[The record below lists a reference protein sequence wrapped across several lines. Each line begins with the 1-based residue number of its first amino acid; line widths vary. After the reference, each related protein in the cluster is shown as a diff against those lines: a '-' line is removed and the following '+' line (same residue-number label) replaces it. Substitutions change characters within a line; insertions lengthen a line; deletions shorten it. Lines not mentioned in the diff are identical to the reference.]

1 MRLAILTGGG
11 DCPGL
16 NNVIR
21 AVLFQ
26 AIKKYGDEVFGYLY
40 GWKGPVNNL
49 IKLLTLSDAE
59 GIFNLGGTI
68 IKSSRTNPYKIEGGP
83 QKVIDNLKLNK
94 IDALIAVGGEDTCGV
109 ADKLFKDF
117 KAQVIC
123 VPKTIDND
131 LNATDQTFGFDTA
144 ISIVCDALDRL
155 HTTAKSH
162 DRVLVLEVMGRHAGW
177 IATMG
182 GIAGAADYILIPEE
196 DFDINKVIDAIKKR
210 KNEAGYAI
218 IVVAEGAKF
227 ASGEILKDEAKDA
240 FGHVKLGG
248 IGERV
253 AKLIEEKTGFETR
266 STTLGHIQRGG
277 SPTAFDRVLGTRY
290 GLAAV
295 DLAHQ
300 KKFGRMV
307 SLQGTKI
314 TDVDIK
320 EAIGTLRTIDKELYE
335 QTKVFFGENIETLH
349 ATSLHSK

>member
-21 AVLFQ
+21 GVLFQ
-26 AIKKYGDEVFGYLY
+26 AIKKYSDEVFGYLY
-40 GWKGPVNNL
+40 GWKGPINNL
-49 IKLLTLSDAE
+49 IKPLTLADAE

-83 QKVIDNLKLNK
+83 QKVIDSLKLNK
-94 IDALIAVGGEDTCGV
+94 LDALIAVGGEDTCGV

-117 KAQVIC
+117 KVPVIC

-131 LNATDQTFGFDTA
+131 LNATDQTFGFDTSV
-144 ISIVCDALDRL
+144 SIVCDALDRL

-177 IATMG
+177 IATMS

-196 DFDINKVIDAIKKR
+196 KFDINKVAAAIKHR
-210 KNEAGYAI
+210 KKEAGYAI
-218 IVVAEGAKF
+218 VVVAEGAKF
-227 ASGEILKDEAKDA
+227 ANEEILKDEEKDS

-253 AKLIEEKTGFETR
+253 AKAIEEKTGFETR
-266 STTLGHIQRGG
+266 STNLGHIQRGG
-277 SPTAFDRVLGTRY
+277 SPTAYDRVLGTRY
-290 GLAAV
+290 GLTAV
-295 DLAHQ
+295 DLVHQ

-314 TDVDIK
+314 VDVDVK
-320 EAIGTLRTIDKELYE
+320 EAVGTLKTVDKNLYE
-335 QTKVFFGENIETLH
+335 QTRVFFGDEIKNV
-349 ATSLHSK
+349 ARV

>member
-1 MRLAILTGGG
+1 MRIAILTGGG

-26 AIKKYGDEVFGYLY
+26 AIKKYGDEVLGYLY
-40 GWKGPVNNL
+40 GWKGPVNDL
-49 IKLLTLSDAE
+49 IKPLTLADAE
-59 GIFNLGGTI
+59 GIFSQGGTI
-68 IKSSRTNPYKIEGGP
+68 IKSSRTNPYKVSGGP
-83 QKVIDNLKLNK
+83 DKVIASLKQNN
-94 IDALIAVGGEDTCGV
+94 IDALIAIGGEDTCGV
-109 ADKLFKDF
+109 ADKLYTDF
-117 KAQVIC
+117 KAPIIC

-131 LNATDQTFGFDTA
+131 LNATDQTFGFDTS

-155 HTTAKSH
+155 HSTAKSH

-196 DFDINKVIDAIKKR
+196 AFDINKVCEAIKKR
-210 KNEAGYAI
+210 KSEAGYAI
-218 IVVAEGAKF
+218 VVVAEGAKF
-227 ASGEILKDEAKDA
+227 ANEEVLKDLAKDA

-253 AKLIEEKTGFETR
+253 AQAIEEKTGFETR

-277 SPTAFDRVLGTRY
+277 SPTAYDRVLGTRY

-307 SLQGTKI
+307 SLKGMKI
-314 TDVDIK
+314 TDVAIR
-320 EAIGTLRTIDKELYE
+320 EAVGTLRTVEVELYE
-335 QTKVFFGENIETLH
+335 QTRVFFGDEIKTKIK
-349 ATSLHSK
+349 A

>member
-40 GWKGPVNNL
+40 GWKGPINNL
-49 IKLLTLSDAE
+49 IKPLTLLDAE

-68 IKSSRTNPYKIEGGP
+68 IKSSRTNPYKVEGGP

-94 IDALIAVGGEDTCGV
+94 IDALIAIGGEDTCGV
-109 ADKLFKDF
+109 ADKLCRDF
-117 KAQVIC
+117 KAPIVC

-131 LNATDQTFGFDTA
+131 LNATDQTFGFDTT

-182 GIAGAADYILIPEE
+182 GIAGGADYILVPEE
-196 DFDINKVIDAIKKR
+196 DFDIDKVSEAIKKR
-210 KNEAGYAI
+210 KKEIGYAI
-218 IVVAEGAKF
+218 IVIAEGAKF
-227 ASGEILKDEAKDA
+227 KSEEVLKDQEKDA

-248 IGERV
+248 IGERL
-253 AKLIEEKTGFETR
+253 AKAIEAKTGFETR
-266 STTLGHIQRGG
+266 STSLGHIQRGG

-290 GLAAV
+290 GLAVV
-295 DLAHQ
+295 DLVHA

-307 SLQGTKI
+307 SLQGNKI
-314 TDVDIK
+314 TDVNVGD
-320 EAIGTLRTIDKELYE
+320 AVGTLKTVDRELYE
-335 QTKVFFGENIETLH
+335 QTRIFFGDEIKSR
-349 ATSLHSK
+349 AKV

>member
-1 MRLAILTGGG
+1 MRIGILTGGG

-26 AIKKYGDEVFGYLY
+26 GIKKYNDEVLGYLY
-40 GWKGPVNNL
+40 GWKGPINNL
-49 IKLLTLSDAE
+49 IKPLTLADAE
-59 GIFNLGGTI
+59 GIFNQGGTI
-68 IKSSRTNPYKIEGGP
+68 IKSSRTNPYKIEGGT

-94 IDALIAVGGEDTCGV
+94 IDALIAIGGEDTCGV
-109 ADKLFKDF
+109 ADKLYRDF
-117 KAQVIC
+117 KVPIVC

-144 ISIVCDALDRL
+144 ISIVCDAMDRL

-182 GIAGAADYILIPEE
+182 GMAGAADYILVPEE
-196 DFDINKVIDAIKKR
+196 AFDINKVAEAIKVR
-210 KNEAGYAI
+210 KKEAGYAVLVI
-218 IVVAEGAKF
+218 AEGAKF
-227 ASGEILKDEAKDA
+227 ANEEVLKDGEKDA

-248 IGERV
+248 IGERL
-253 AKLIEEKTGFETR
+253 AKALEEKTGFETR
-266 STTLGHIQRGG
+266 AMSLGHVQRGG

-295 DLAHQ
+295 DLVHRKQ
-300 KKFGRMV
+300 FGRMV
-307 SLQGTKI
+307 SLQGNKI
-314 TDVDIK
+314 VDVDVK
-320 EAIGTLRTIDKELYE
+320 DAVGTLRTIDQELYE
-335 QTKVFFGENIETLH
+335 QTKVFFGNEIKS
-349 ATSLHSK
+349 AAGVS

>member
-1 MRLAILTGGG
+1 MSKRLAILTGGG

-16 NNVIR
+16 NSVIR
-21 AVLFQ
+21 AIVYQ
-26 AIKKYGDEVFGYLY
+26 AEKKYGDEVLGFLY
-40 GWKGPVNNL
+40 GWKGLVNNL
-49 IKLLTLSDAE
+49 IKPLTLHDVE
-59 GIFNLGGTI
+59 GIFNQGGTI
-68 IKSSRTNPYKIEGGP
+68 IKSSRTNPYKVEGGP
-83 QKVIDNLKLNK
+83 QKVMDTLKANK

-109 ADKLFKDF
+109 ADKLVRDF
-117 KAQVIC
+117 KAPIVC

-131 LNATDQTFGFDTA
+131 LNATDQTFGFDTS

-196 DFDINKVIDAIKKR
+196 AFDIKKVAEAIKIR
-210 KNEAGYAI
+210 KKEVGYAI

-227 ASGEILKDEAKDA
+227 ATEEILKDKEVDA

-253 AKLIEEKTGFETR
+253 AKSIEELTGFETR

-277 SPTAFDRVLGTRY
+277 APTAYDRVLGTRY

-295 DLAHQ
+295 DLVHEG
-300 KKFGRMV
+300 KLGRMV
-307 SLQGTKI
+307 SLQGIKI
-314 TDVDIK
+314 TDVAIK
-320 EAIGTLRTIDKELYE
+320 EAVGILKTVDMNIYN
-335 QTKVFFGENIETLH
+335 QTRVFFGNEVKLRVK
-349 ATSLHSK
+349 A

>member
-26 AIKKYGDEVFGYLY
+26 AIKKYGDEVLGYLY
-40 GWKGPVNNL
+40 GWKGPINNL
-49 IKLLTLSDAE
+49 IKPLTLLDAE
-59 GIFNLGGTI
+59 GIFNQGGTI
-68 IKSSRTNPYKIEGGP
+68 IKSSRTNPYKVEGGP

-117 KAQVIC
+117 KVPIIC

-144 ISIVCDALDRL
+144 LSIVCDALDRL
-155 HTTAKSH
+155 HTSAKSH

-196 DFDINKVIDAIKKR
+196 DFDINKVAEAIKVR
-210 KNEAGYAI
+210 KKEAGYAI
-218 IVVAEGAKF
+218 LVIAEGAKF
-227 ASGEILKDEAKDA
+227 ADEEILKDKELDA

-248 IGERV
+248 IGDRL
-253 AKLIEEKTGFETR
+253 AKALEEKTGFETR
-266 STTLGHIQRGG
+266 AMSLGHVQRGG

-290 GLAAV
+290 GLKAV
-295 DLAHQ
+295 DLVHQ

-307 SLQGTKI
+307 SLQGNKI
-314 TDVDIK
+314 VDVEVRD
-320 EAIGTLRTIDKELYE
+320 AVGTLKTIDKELYE
-335 QTKVFFGENIETLH
+335 QTRVFFGDEIKSMTRV
-349 ATSLHSK
+349 

>member
-40 GWKGPVNNL
+40 GWKGPINNL
-49 IKLLTLSDAE
+49 IKPLTLADVE
-59 GIFNLGGTI
+59 GIFNQGGTI
-68 IKSSRTNPYKIEGGP
+68 IKSSRTNPYKVDDGP
-83 QKVIDNLKLNK
+83 RKVIDNLKLNE

-109 ADKLFKDF
+109 ADKLYKDF
-117 KAQVIC
+117 KAPIVC

-144 ISIVCDALDRL
+144 LSIVCDAMDRL

-196 DFDINKVIDAIKKR
+196 DFDINKVSEAIKIR
-210 KNEAGYAI
+210 KKEAGYAI
-218 IVVAEGAKF
+218 VIVAEGAKF
-227 ASGEILKDEAKDA
+227 KNEEVLKDQEKDA

-248 IGERV
+248 IGDRL
-253 AKLIEEKTGFETR
+253 AKALEAKTGFETR
-266 STTLGHIQRGG
+266 AMSLGHVQRGG

-295 DLAHQ
+295 DLCHK

-307 SLQGTKI
+307 SLQGMKI
-314 TDVDIK
+314 VDVDVK
-320 EAIGTLRTIDKELYE
+320 DAVGTLRTLDKELYE
-335 QTKVFFGENIETLH
+335 QIRVFFGDEIKQKVKL
-349 ATSLHSK
+349 

>member
-1 MRLAILTGGG
+1 MRIAILTGGG

-26 AIKKYGDEVFGYLY
+26 AVKKYGDEVLGYLY
-40 GWKGPVNNL
+40 GWKGPINNL
-49 IKLLTLSDAE
+49 IKPLTLADAE
-59 GIFNLGGTI
+59 SIFNQGGTI
-68 IKSSRTNPYKIEGGP
+68 IKSSRTNPYKVEGGP

-94 IDALIAVGGEDTCGV
+94 IDALIAIGGEDTCGV

-117 KAQVIC
+117 KVPVIC

-182 GIAGAADYILIPEE
+182 GIAGAADYILVPEE
-196 DFDINKVIDAIKKR
+196 DFDINKVAEAIKIR
-210 KNEAGYAI
+210 KKEAGYAI
-218 IVVAEGAKF
+218 LVVAEGAKF
-227 ASGEILKDEAKDA
+227 ATEEVLKDKEVDS

-253 AKLIEEKTGFETR
+253 AKSIEDLTGFETR

-277 SPTAFDRVLGTRY
+277 APTAYDRVLGTRY
-290 GLAAV
+290 GIAAV
-295 DLAHQ
+295 DLIHHG
-300 KKFGRMV
+300 KLGRMV
-307 SLQGTKI
+307 SLQGIKI

-320 EAIGTLRTIDKELYE
+320 EAVGTLKTVEMSLYE
-335 QTKVFFGENIETLH
+335 QTRVFFGDEIRPK
-349 ATSLHSK
+349 AKA

>member
-40 GWKGPVNNL
+40 GWKGPINNL
-49 IKLLTLSDAE
+49 IKPLILLDAE
-59 GIFNLGGTI
+59 GIFNQGGTI
-68 IKSSRTNPYKIEGGP
+68 IKSSRTNPYKVDGGP

-117 KAQVIC
+117 KVPIVC

-131 LNATDQTFGFDTA
+131 LNATDQTFGFDTT

-196 DFDINKVIDAIKKR
+196 DFDINKVSEAIKTR
-210 KNEAGYAI
+210 KKEAGYAI
-218 IVVAEGAKF
+218 LVIAEGAKF
-227 ASGEILKDEAKDA
+227 ANEEVLKDKEKDA

-248 IGERV
+248 IGDRL
-253 AKLIEEKTGFETR
+253 AKAIEAKTGFETR

-277 SPTAFDRVLGTRY
+277 SPTAFDRILGTRY
-290 GLAAV
+290 GLKAV
-295 DLAHQ
+295 DLIHQ

-307 SLQGTKI
+307 SLQGNKI
-314 TDVDIK
+314 LDVDVK
-320 EAIGTLRTIDKELYE
+320 DAVGTLKTVDKELYD
-335 QTKVFFGENIETLH
+335 QTKVFFGDEVK
-349 ATSLHSK
+349 SKTHV

>member
-1 MRLAILTGGG
+1 MSKRLAILTGGG

-21 AVLFQ
+21 AVVFQ
-26 AIKKYGDEVFGYLY
+26 AVKKYGDEVIAFEY
-40 GWKGPVNNL
+40 GWKGPIQN
-49 IKLLTLSDAE
+49 ITRSLTLKDVDH
-59 GIFNLGGTI
+59 IFNEGGTI
-68 IKSSRTNPYKIEGGP
+68 IKSSRTNPYKVEGGP
-83 QKVIDNLKLNK
+83 QKVMDTLKANK

-109 ADKLFKDF
+109 ADKLVNDF
-117 KAQVIC
+117 KAPIVC

-131 LNATDQTFGFDTA
+131 LNATDQTFGFDTS

-182 GIAGAADYILIPEE
+182 GMAGAADYILIPEE
-196 DFDINKVIDAIKKR
+196 PFDIKKVAEAIKIR
-210 KNEAGYAI
+210 KKEAGYAI

-227 ASGEILKDEAKDA
+227 AEGEVLKDQELDA

-248 IGERV
+248 IGDRV
-253 AKLIEEKTGFETR
+253 AKNIEELTGFETR

-277 SPTAFDRVLGTRY
+277 SPTAYDRVLGTRY

-295 DLAHQ
+295 DLIHNN
-300 KKFGRMV
+300 KLGRMV
-307 SLQGTKI
+307 SLQGIKI
-314 TDVDIK
+314 TDVAIR
-320 EAIGTLRTIDKELYE
+320 EAVGTLKTVEMTIYD
-335 QTKVFFGENIETLH
+335 QTRVFFGDEVRPK
-349 ATSLHSK
+349 AKA

>member
-26 AIKKYGDEVFGYLY
+26 AIKKYDDEVFGYLY
-40 GWKGPVNNL
+40 GWKGPINNL
-49 IKLLTLSDAE
+49 IKPLTLSDAE
-59 GIFNLGGTI
+59 GIFNQGGTI
-68 IKSSRTNPYKIEGGP
+68 IKSSRTNPYKVEGGP

-109 ADKLFKDF
+109 ANKLFKDF
-117 KAQVIC
+117 KAPVIC

-144 ISIVCDALDRL
+144 ISIVCDAMDRL
-155 HTTAKSH
+155 HTTARSH

-182 GIAGAADYILIPEE
+182 GIAGGADYILVPEE
-196 DFDINKVIDAIKKR
+196 AFDINKVAKAIKER
-210 KNEAGYAI
+210 KKEAGYAVLVI
-218 IVVAEGAKF
+218 AEGAKF
-227 ASGEILKDEAKDA
+227 ANEEILKGEEKDA

-248 IGERV
+248 IGDRL
-253 AKLIEEKTGFETR
+253 AKALEEKTGFETR
-266 STTLGHIQRGG
+266 AMSLGHVQRGG

-290 GLAAV
+290 GLKAA
-295 DLAHQ
+295 DLVHQ

-307 SLQGTKI
+307 SLQGNKI
-314 TDVDIK
+314 TDVDVRD
-320 EAIGTLRTIDKELYE
+320 AVDTLKTIDKELYE
-335 QTKVFFGENIETLH
+335 QIKVFFGDEIKTM
-349 ATSLHSK
+349 TRV

>member
-1 MRLAILTGGG
+1 MRLSILTGGG

-26 AIKKYGDEVFGYLY
+26 AIKKYDDEVFGYLY
-40 GWKGPVNNL
+40 GWKGPINNL
-49 IKLLTLSDAE
+49 IKPLTLNDAE
-59 GIFNLGGTI
+59 GIFNIGGTI
-68 IKSSRTNPYKIEGGP
+68 IKSSRTNPYKVEDGP
-83 QKVIDNLKLNK
+83 QKVMDNLKLNK

-109 ADKLFKDF
+109 ADKLYKDF
-117 KAQVIC
+117 QAPIVC

-131 LNATDQTFGFDTA
+131 LNATDQTFGFDTT

-182 GIAGAADYILIPEE
+182 GIAGAADYILVPEE
-196 DFDINKVIDAIKKR
+196 AFDINKVADAIKKR
-210 KNEAGYAI
+210 KKEAGYALV
-218 IVVAEGAKF
+218 VVAEGAKF
-227 ASGEILKDEAKDA
+227 IDEEILKDQEKDA

-248 IGERV
+248 IGDRL
-253 AKLIEEKTGFETR
+253 AKALESKTGFETR
-266 STTLGHIQRGG
+266 AMSLGHVQRGG

-295 DLAHQ
+295 ELVHQ

-307 SLQGTKI
+307 SLQGSKI
-314 TDVDIK
+314 VDVDVRD
-320 EAIGTLRTIDKELYE
+320 AVGTLKTVDKELYN
-335 QTKVFFGENIETLH
+335 QTKVFFGDEVKNVVNV
-349 ATSLHSK
+349 

>member
-26 AIKKYGDEVFGYLY
+26 AIKKYGDEVIGYLY
-40 GWKGPVNNL
+40 GWKGPINNL
-49 IKLLTLSDAE
+49 IKPLTLTDAE

-68 IKSSRTNPYKIEGGP
+68 IKSSRTNPYKVDGGP

-109 ADKLFKDF
+109 ADKLYKDF
-117 KAQVIC
+117 KAPIVC

-131 LNATDQTFGFDTA
+131 LNATDQTFGFDTT

-182 GIAGAADYILIPEE
+182 GIAGGADYILIPEE
-196 DFDINKVIDAIKKR
+196 DFDINKVEEAIKKR
-210 KNEAGYAI
+210 KKEVGYAI

-227 ASGEILKDEAKDA
+227 KDEEVLKDKEKDS

-253 AKLIEEKTGFETR
+253 ARAIEEKTGFETR

-295 DLAHQ
+295 DLIHQ

-307 SLQGTKI
+307 SLQGNKI
-314 TDVDIK
+314 TDVDVK
-320 EAIGTLRTIDKELYE
+320 DAVGTLRTVDKYLYE
-335 QTKVFFGENIETLH
+335 QTKVFFGDEIKNVAKVL
-349 ATSLHSK
+349 

>member
-1 MRLAILTGGG
+1 MRIAILTGGG

-21 AVLFQ
+21 AVVFH
-26 AIKKYGDEVFGYLY
+26 AIKKYGDEVFGFLY
-40 GWKGPVNNL
+40 GWKGPINNL
-49 IKLLTLSDAE
+49 IKPLTLNDVE
-59 GIFNLGGTI
+59 GLFNQGGTI
-68 IKSSRTNPYKIEGGP
+68 IKSSRTNPYKVENGP
-83 QKVIDNLKLNK
+83 QKVIDTLKANK
-94 IDALIAVGGEDTCGV
+94 IDALIAVGGEDTCGD
-109 ADKLFKDF
+109 ANKLCSDF
-117 KAQVIC
+117 KAPIIC

-131 LNATDQTFGFDTA
+131 LNATDQTFGFDTS

-196 DFDINKVIDAIKKR
+196 DFDVGRVAEAIKIR
-210 KNEAGYAI
+210 KKEAGYAVI
-218 IVVAEGAKF
+218 IIAEGAKIKNE
-227 ASGEILKDEAKDA
+227 EILKDQEKDS

-248 IGERV
+248 IGDRL
-253 AKLIEEKTGFETR
+253 AKALEAKTGFETR
-266 STTLGHIQRGG
+266 AMSLGHVQRGG

-295 DLAHQ
+295 DLCHQ

-307 SLQGTKI
+307 SLQGNKI
-314 TDVDIK
+314 TDVDVRD
-320 EAIGTLRTIDKELYE
+320 AVGTLRTIDKNLYE
-335 QTKVFFGENIETLH
+335 QTRVFFGDEVKPK
-349 ATSLHSK
+349 ARV

>member
-21 AVLFQ
+21 AVVYQ
-26 AIKKYGDEVFGYLY
+26 AVKKYGDEVFGYLY
-40 GWKGPVNNL
+40 GWKGPINNL
-49 IKLLTLSDAE
+49 IKPLTFSDVE
-59 GIFNLGGTI
+59 GIFNVGGTI
-68 IKSSRTNPYKIEGGP
+68 LKTSRTNPYNVDGGP

-109 ADKLFKDF
+109 ASKLVSDF
-117 KAQVIC
+117 KAPIVC

-131 LNATDQTFGFDTA
+131 LNATDQTFGFDTT
-144 ISIVCDALDRL
+144 ISIVCDALDRI

-162 DRVLVLEVMGRHAGW
+162 DRVLILEVMGRHAGW

-196 DFDINKVIDAIKKR
+196 AFDVDKVASAIKKR
-210 KNEAGYAI
+210 KAKAGYAI
-218 IVVAEGAKF
+218 VVIAEGAKF
-227 ASGEILKDEAKDA
+227 ASEEVLKDQEKDS

-248 IGERV
+248 IGDRL
-253 AKLIEEKTGFETR
+253 AKALEAKTGFETR
-266 STTLGHIQRGG
+266 AMSLGHIQRGG
-277 SPTAFDRVLGTRY
+277 SPTAYDRILGTRY

-295 DLAHQ
+295 DLCHQ
-300 KKFGRMV
+300 EKFGRMV

-314 TDVDIK
+314 TDVDVK
-320 EAIGTLRTIDKELYE
+320 DAVGTLRTVDKELYE
-335 QTKVFFGENIETLH
+335 QTRVFFGDEVKSK
-349 ATSLHSK
+349 ATV

>member
-26 AIKKYGDEVFGYLY
+26 AIKKYEDEVFGYLY
-40 GWKGPVNNL
+40 GWKGPINNL
-49 IKLLTLSDAE
+49 IMPLALSDAE
-59 GIFNLGGTI
+59 GIFNQGGTI
-68 IKSSRTNPYKIEGGP
+68 IKSSRTNPYKTEGGP

-94 IDALIAVGGEDTCGV
+94 IEALIAVGGEDTCGV
-109 ADKLFKDF
+109 AYKLFKDF
-117 KAQVIC
+117 KAPIIC

-144 ISIVCDALDRL
+144 LSIVCDAVDRL

-196 DFDINKVIDAIKKR
+196 AFDINKVAEAIKLR
-210 KNEAGYAI
+210 KKEAGYAV
-218 IVVAEGAKF
+218 IVIAEGAKF
-227 ASGEILKDEAKDA
+227 SDEEILKGQEKDA

-248 IGERV
+248 IGDRL
-253 AKLIEEKTGFETR
+253 AKALEEKTDFETR
-266 STTLGHIQRGG
+266 AMSLGHIQRGG

-290 GLAAV
+290 GLKAV
-295 DLAHQ
+295 DLVHQ

-307 SLQGTKI
+307 SLQGNKI
-314 TDVDIK
+314 TDVDVK
-320 EAIGTLRTIDKELYE
+320 DAVGTLKTVDKELYE
-335 QTKVFFGENIETLH
+335 QTRVFFGDEI
-349 ATSLHSK
+349 KFKIKV

>member
-40 GWKGPVNNL
+40 GWKGPINNL
-49 IKLLTLSDAE
+49 IKPLTLLDAE
-59 GIFNLGGTI
+59 GIFNQGGTI
-68 IKSSRTNPYKIEGGP
+68 IKSSRTNPYKIEEGP
-83 QKVIDNLKLNK
+83 QKVIDNLKVNK

-117 KAQVIC
+117 KAPIIC

-144 ISIVCDALDRL
+144 ISIVCEALDRL

-182 GIAGAADYILIPEE
+182 GIAGAADYILVPEE
-196 DFDINKVIDAIKKR
+196 AFDINKVAQAIKIR
-210 KNEAGYAI
+210 KKEAGYAI
-218 IVVAEGAKF
+218 LVIAEGAKF
-227 ASGEILKDEAKDA
+227 TNEEILKDKELDA

-248 IGERV
+248 IGDRL
-253 AKLIEEKTGFETR
+253 AKALEEKTGFETR
-266 STTLGHIQRGG
+266 AMSLGHVQRGG

-290 GLAAV
+290 GLKAV
-295 DLAHQ
+295 DLVHQ

-307 SLQGTKI
+307 SLQGNKI
-314 TDVDIK
+314 VDVDVRD
-320 EAIGTLRTIDKELYE
+320 AVGTLKTIDKELHE
-335 QTKVFFGENIETLH
+335 QTKVFFGDEIKT
-349 ATSLHSK
+349 TTRV

>member
-1 MRLAILTGGG
+1 MRIAILTGGG

-40 GWKGPVNNL
+40 GWKGPINNL
-49 IKLLTLSDAE
+49 IKPLTLTDAE
-59 GIFNLGGTI
+59 GIFNQGGTI
-68 IKSSRTNPYKIEGGP
+68 IKSSRTNPYKVEGGP

-109 ADKLFKDF
+109 ADKLCKDF
-117 KAQVIC
+117 KAPIIC

-144 ISIVCDALDRL
+144 ISIVCDAVDRL

-177 IATMG
+177 IAAMG
-182 GIAGAADYILIPEE
+182 GIAGAADYILVPEQN
-196 DFDINKVIDAIKKR
+196 FDIDKVAEAIKQR
-210 KNEAGYAI
+210 KKEAGYAVLVI
-218 IVVAEGAKF
+218 AEGAKF
-227 ASGEILKDEAKDA
+227 ANEETLKDEEKDA

-248 IGERV
+248 IGDRL
-253 AKLIEEKTGFETR
+253 AKALEAKTGFETR
-266 STTLGHIQRGG
+266 AMSLGHVQRGG

-290 GLAAV
+290 GLKAV
-295 DLAHQ
+295 DLVHE

-307 SLQGTKI
+307 SLQGNKI
-314 TDVDIK
+314 TDVDVRDAVGK
-320 EAIGTLRTIDKELYE
+320 LRTLDMDLYNDVR
-335 QTKVFFGENIETLH
+335 VFFGNEVKAKTVV
-349 ATSLHSK
+349 

>member
-26 AIKKYGDEVFGYLY
+26 AIKKYGDEVLGYLY
-40 GWKGPVNNL
+40 GWKGPINNL
-49 IKLLTLSDAE
+49 IKPLTLLDAE
-59 GIFNLGGTI
+59 GIFNQGGTI
-68 IKSSRTNPYKIEGGP
+68 IKSSRTNPYKVEGGP

-117 KAQVIC
+117 KVPIIC

-144 ISIVCDALDRL
+144 LSIVCDALDRL

-196 DFDINKVIDAIKKR
+196 DFDINKVAEAIKVR
-210 KNEAGYAI
+210 KKEAGYAI
-218 IVVAEGAKF
+218 LVIAEGAKF
-227 ASGEILKDEAKDA
+227 ADEEILKDKELDA

-248 IGERV
+248 IGDRL
-253 AKLIEEKTGFETR
+253 AKALEEKTGFETR
-266 STTLGHIQRGG
+266 AMSLGHVQRGG

-290 GLAAV
+290 GLKAV
-295 DLAHQ
+295 DLVHQ

-307 SLQGTKI
+307 SLQGNKI
-314 TDVDIK
+314 VDVEVRD
-320 EAIGTLRTIDKELYE
+320 AVGTLKTIDKELYE
-335 QTKVFFGENIETLH
+335 QTRVFFGDEIKSMTRV
-349 ATSLHSK
+349 

>member
-21 AVLFQ
+21 GVLFQ
-26 AIKKYGDEVFGYLY
+26 AIKKYGDEVFGFLY
-40 GWKGPVNNL
+40 GWKGPINNL
-49 IKLLTLSDAE
+49 IKPLTLADAE
-59 GIFNLGGTI
+59 GIFNQGGTI
-68 IKSSRTNPYKIEGGP
+68 IKSSRTNPYKVEGGP

-109 ADKLFKDF
+109 ADKLYKDF
-117 KAQVIC
+117 KAPIIC

-131 LNATDQTFGFDTA
+131 LSATDQTFGFDTA
-144 ISIVCDALDRL
+144 ISIVCDAMDRL

-196 DFDINKVIDAIKKR
+196 PFDIEQVAEAIKKR
-210 KNEAGYAI
+210 KKEAGYAVLVI
-218 IVVAEGAKF
+218 AEGAKF
-227 ASGEILKDEAKDA
+227 KDEEILKDKEKDA

-248 IGERV
+248 IGDRLAKALEER
-253 AKLIEEKTGFETR
+253 TGFETR
-266 STTLGHIQRGG
+266 AMSLGHVQRGG

-290 GLAAV
+290 GLKAV
-295 DLAHQ
+295 DLCHE

-314 TDVDIK
+314 LDVDVK
-320 EAIGTLRTIDKELYE
+320 DAVGTLRTVDKELYN
-335 QTKVFFGENIETLH
+335 QTRVFFGDEVK
-349 ATSLHSK
+349 SKAFV

>member
-21 AVLFQ
+21 AVVYQ

-40 GWKGPVNNL
+40 GWKGPINNL
-49 IKLLTLSDAE
+49 IKPLTFSDVE
-59 GIFNLGGTI
+59 GIFNVGGTI
-68 IKSSRTNPYKIEGGP
+68 LKTSRTNPYKIDGGP
-83 QKVIDNLKLNK
+83 QKVVDNLKLNK

-109 ADKLFKDF
+109 ANKLVSDF
-117 KAQVIC
+117 KAQIVC

-131 LNATDQTFGFDTA
+131 LNATDQTFGFDTT
-144 ISIVCDALDRL
+144 ISIVCDALDRM

-162 DRVLVLEVMGRHAGW
+162 DRVLILEVMGRHAGW

-196 DFDINKVIDAIKKR
+196 AFDIDKVAEAIKVR
-210 KNEAGYAI
+210 KKEAGYAI
-218 IVVAEGAKF
+218 IVIAEGAKF
-227 ASGEILKDEAKDA
+227 KNEEVLKDQEKDS

-248 IGERV
+248 IGDRL
-253 AKLIEEKTGFETR
+253 AKALEAKIGFETR
-266 STTLGHIQRGG
+266 AMSLGHVQRGG
-277 SPTAFDRVLGTRY
+277 SPTAYDRILGTRY

-295 DLAHQ
+295 DLCHK

-314 TDVDIK
+314 TDVDVK
-320 EAIGTLRTIDKELYE
+320 DAVGTLRAVDKELYE
-335 QTKVFFGENIETLH
+335 QTRVFFGDEVKPK
-349 ATSLHSK
+349 AKV

>member
-40 GWKGPVNNL
+40 GWKGPINNL
-49 IKLLTLSDAE
+49 IKPLTLLDAE
-59 GIFNLGGTI
+59 GIFNQGGTI
-68 IKSSRTNPYKIEGGP
+68 IKSSRTNPYKIEEGP

-117 KAQVIC
+117 KAPIIC

-144 ISIVCDALDRL
+144 ISIVCEALDRL

-182 GIAGAADYILIPEE
+182 GIAGAADYILVPEE
-196 DFDINKVIDAIKKR
+196 AFDINKVAQAIKIR
-210 KNEAGYAI
+210 KKEAGYAI
-218 IVVAEGAKF
+218 LVIAEGAKF
-227 ASGEILKDEAKDA
+227 TNEEILKDKELDA

-248 IGERV
+248 IGDRL
-253 AKLIEEKTGFETR
+253 AKALEEKTGFETR
-266 STTLGHIQRGG
+266 AMSLGHVQRGG

-290 GLAAV
+290 GLKAV
-295 DLAHQ
+295 DLVHQ

-307 SLQGTKI
+307 SLQGNKI
-314 TDVDIK
+314 VDVDVK
-320 EAIGTLRTIDKELYE
+320 DAVGTLKTIDKELHE
-335 QTKVFFGENIETLH
+335 QTKVFFGDEIKT
-349 ATSLHSK
+349 TTRV

>member
-21 AVLFQ
+21 AVLFEGIQ
-26 AIKKYGDEVFGYLY
+26 KYGDEVFGFLY
-40 GWKGPVNNL
+40 GWKGPIDNL
-49 IKLLTLSDAE
+49 IKPLTLKDAE
-59 GIFNLGGTI
+59 GIFNQGGTI
-68 IKSSRTNPYKIEGGP
+68 IKSSRTNPYKVSGGP
-83 QKVIDNLKLNK
+83 EKVVENLKKNK
-94 IDALIAVGGEDTCGV
+94 IDCLLAVGGEDTCGV
-109 ADKLFKDF
+109 ANKLFNDF
-117 KAQVIC
+117 KVPIIC

-131 LNATDQTFGFDTA
+131 LNATDQTFGFDT
-144 ISIVCDALDRL
+144 SVQIVCDAIDRL
-155 HTTAKSH
+155 HTTAQSH

-196 DFDINKVIDAIKKR
+196 PFDINKVASAVTKR
-210 KNEAGYAI
+210 KKEVGYAI
-218 IVVAEGAKF
+218 VVVAEGAKF
-227 ASGEILKDEAKDA
+227 KSEEVLKDQAKDA

-253 AKLIEEKTGFETR
+253 AKAIEEKTGFETR

-277 SPTAFDRVLGTRY
+277 SPTAYDRFLGTRY

-300 KKFGRMV
+300 KKFGKMV
-307 SLQGTKI
+307 ALRGTNI
-314 TDVDIK
+314 IDVDVS
-320 EAIGTLRTIDKELYE
+320 EAVGTLKTVENWLYD
-335 QTKVFFGENIETLH
+335 QARVFFGDEVKPK
-349 ATSLHSK
+349 AKV

>member
-40 GWKGPVNNL
+40 GWKGPINNL
-49 IKLLTLSDAE
+49 IKPLTLSDAE
-59 GIFNLGGTI
+59 GIFNQGGTI
-68 IKSSRTNPYKIEGGP
+68 IKSSRTNPYKVEGGP

-109 ADKLFKDF
+109 ANKLFKDF
-117 KAQVIC
+117 KAPVIC

-144 ISIVCDALDRL
+144 ISIVCDAMDRL
-155 HTTAKSH
+155 HTTARSH

-182 GIAGAADYILIPEE
+182 GIAGGADYILVPEE
-196 DFDINKVIDAIKKR
+196 AFDINKVAKAIKER
-210 KNEAGYAI
+210 KKEAGYAVLVI
-218 IVVAEGAKF
+218 AEGAKF
-227 ASGEILKDEAKDA
+227 ANEEILKGEEKDA

-248 IGERV
+248 IGDRL
-253 AKLIEEKTGFETR
+253 AKALEEKTGFETR
-266 STTLGHIQRGG
+266 AMSLGHVQRGG

-290 GLAAV
+290 GLKAA

-307 SLQGTKI
+307 SLQGNKI
-314 TDVDIK
+314 TDVDVRD
-320 EAIGTLRTIDKELYE
+320 AVGTLKTIDKELYE
-335 QTKVFFGENIETLH
+335 QIKVFFGDEIKTM
-349 ATSLHSK
+349 TRV

>member
-26 AIKKYGDEVFGYLY
+26 AIKKYSDEVFGYLY
-40 GWKGPVNNL
+40 GWKGPINNL
-49 IKLLTLSDAE
+49 IKPLTLLDAE
-59 GIFNLGGTI
+59 GIFNQGGTI
-68 IKSSRTNPYKIEGGP
+68 IKSSRTNPYKVEGGP

-117 KAQVIC
+117 KVPIIC

-131 LNATDQTFGFDTA
+131 LNATDQTFGFDTS

-182 GIAGAADYILIPEE
+182 GIAGAADYILVPEY
-196 DFDINKVIDAIKKR
+196 DFDIDKVSQAIKER
-210 KNEAGYAI
+210 KKEAGYAI

-227 ASGEILKDEAKDA
+227 ANEETLKDQEKDA
-240 FGHVKLGG
+240 FGHMKLGG

-253 AKLIEEKTGFETR
+253 AKAVEEKTGFETR

-290 GLAAV
+290 GLKAV
-295 DLAHQ
+295 DLIHQ

-307 SLQGTKI
+307 SLQGNKI
-314 TDVDIK
+314 VDVDIK
-320 EAIGTLRTIDKELYE
+320 DAVGTLKTVDKELYN
-335 QTKVFFGENIETLH
+335 QTKVFFGDEIKTM
-349 ATSLHSK
+349 TRV

>member
-1 MRLAILTGGG
+1 MNIAILTGGG

-26 AIKKYGDEVFGYLY
+26 AIKKYGYQVFGYMY

-49 IKLLTLSDAE
+49 IKPLTLLDAE

-68 IKSSRTNPYKIEGGP
+68 LKSSRTNPYKIEGGP

-109 ADKLFKDF
+109 AERLYKDF
-117 KAQVIC
+117 KAPIVC

-131 LNATDQTFGFDTA
+131 LNATDQTFGFDTT
-144 ISIVCDALDRL
+144 ISIVCEALDRL

-177 IATMG
+177 IAAMG
-182 GIAGAADYILIPEE
+182 GIAGGADYILVPEE
-196 DFDINKVIDAIKKR
+196 DFDINKVSEAIKKR
-210 KNEAGYAI
+210 KKEIGYAI
-218 IVVAEGAKF
+218 VVIAEGAKF
-227 ASGEILKDEAKDA
+227 ANEEVLKDKEKDS

-248 IGERV
+248 IGERL
-253 AKLIEEKTGFETR
+253 ARAIEEKTGFETR
-266 STTLGHIQRGG
+266 STSLGHIQRGG

-295 DLAHQ
+295 DLVHK

-307 SLQGTKI
+307 SLQGNKI
-314 TDVDIK
+314 VDVDVK
-320 EAIGTLRTIDKELYE
+320 DAVGTLKILDKELYE
-335 QTKVFFGENIETLH
+335 QIKIFFGDEVRV
-349 ATSLHSK
+349 TSGLSKSSL

>member
-40 GWKGPVNNL
+40 GWKGPINNL
-49 IKLLTLSDAE
+49 IKPLTLLDAE
-59 GIFNLGGTI
+59 GIFNQGGTI
-68 IKSSRTNPYKIEGGP
+68 IKSSRTNPYKIEEGP
-83 QKVIDNLKLNK
+83 QKVIDNLKVNK

-117 KAQVIC
+117 KAPIIC

-144 ISIVCDALDRL
+144 ISIVCEALDRL

-182 GIAGAADYILIPEE
+182 GIAGAADYILVPEE
-196 DFDINKVIDAIKKR
+196 AFDINKVAQAIKIR
-210 KNEAGYAI
+210 KKEAGYAI
-218 IVVAEGAKF
+218 LVIAEGAKF
-227 ASGEILKDEAKDA
+227 TNEEILKDKELDA

-248 IGERV
+248 IGDRL
-253 AKLIEEKTGFETR
+253 AKALEEKTGFETR
-266 STTLGHIQRGG
+266 AMSLGHVQRGG

-290 GLAAV
+290 GLKAV
-295 DLAHQ
+295 DLVHQ

-307 SLQGTKI
+307 SLQGNKI
-314 TDVDIK
+314 VDVDVK
-320 EAIGTLRTIDKELYE
+320 DAVGTLKTIDKELHE
-335 QTKVFFGENIETLH
+335 QTKVFFGDEIKT
-349 ATSLHSK
+349 TTRV

>member
-26 AIKKYGDEVFGYLY
+26 AIKKYGDEVIGYLY
-40 GWKGPVNNL
+40 GWKGPINNL
-49 IKLLTLSDAE
+49 IKPLTIADAE

-68 IKSSRTNPYKIEGGP
+68 IKSSRTNPYKVEGGP

-109 ADKLFKDF
+109 ADKLYKDF
-117 KAQVIC
+117 KAPIIC

-131 LNATDQTFGFDTA
+131 LNATDQTFGFDTS

-182 GIAGAADYILIPEE
+182 GIAGGADYILIPEE
-196 DFDINKVIDAIKKR
+196 AFDIDKVCKTIKKR
-210 KNEAGYAI
+210 KKDAGYAI
-218 IVVAEGAKF
+218 IVAAEGAKF
-227 ASGEILKDEAKDA
+227 AKEEILKDGEKDA

-248 IGERV
+248 IGERI
-253 AKLIEEKTGFETR
+253 AKAIEEKTGFETR

-277 SPTAFDRVLGTRY
+277 SPSAYDRVLGTRY

-295 DLAHQ
+295 DLVHN

-307 SLQGTKI
+307 SLQGMKI

-320 EAIGTLRTIDKELYE
+320 EAVGTLRTVEKELYE
-335 QTKVFFGENIETLH
+335 QTKVFFGDEIRSPIHKL
-349 ATSLHSK
+349 

>member
-40 GWKGPVNNL
+40 GWKGPINNL
-49 IKLLTLSDAE
+49 IKPLMLLDVE
-59 GIFNLGGTI
+59 GIFNQGGTI
-68 IKSSRTNPYKIEGGP
+68 IKSSRTNPYKVEGGP

-109 ADKLFKDF
+109 ANKLWNDF
-117 KAQVIC
+117 KMSIVC

-131 LNATDQTFGFDTA
+131 LNATDQTFGFDTS

-196 DFDINKVIDAIKKR
+196 NFDIDKVADAIKKR
-210 KNEAGYAI
+210 KKEAGYAI

-227 ASGEILKDEAKDA
+227 SAEGGPALKDEEKDA

-248 IGERV
+248 IGDRV
-253 AKLIEEKTGFETR
+253 AKAIEEKTGFETR

-277 SPTAFDRVLGTRY
+277 APTAYDRVLGTRY

-295 DLAHQ
+295 DLVHQ
-300 KKFGRMV
+300 NKFGKMV
-307 SLQGTKI
+307 SLKGMKI
-314 TDVDIK
+314 TDVDIR
-320 EAIGTLRTIDKELYE
+320 EAVGTLRTVEVELYE
-335 QTKVFFGENIETLH
+335 QTRVFFGDEIK
-349 ATSLHSK
+349 SKTRV

>member
-16 NNVIR
+16 NSVIR

-26 AIKKYGDEVFGYLY
+26 AVKKYGDEVLGYLY
-40 GWKGPVNNL
+40 GWKGPINNL
-49 IKLLTLSDAE
+49 IKPLTLLDAE
-59 GIFNLGGTI
+59 GIFNQGGTI
-68 IKSSRTNPYKIEGGP
+68 IKSSRTNPYKVEGGP

-109 ADKLFKDF
+109 ADKLCRDL
-117 KAQVIC
+117 KAPIVC

-131 LNATDQTFGFDTA
+131 LNATEQTFGFDTA

-182 GIAGAADYILIPEE
+182 GIAGAADYIMIPEE
-196 DFDINKVIDAIKKR
+196 AFDIEKVVDAIKKR
-210 KNEAGYAI
+210 KKEVGYAI
-218 IVVAEGAKF
+218 IVIAEGAKF
-227 ASGEILKDEAKDA
+227 SSEEILKDQEKDA

-248 IGERV
+248 IGDRL
-253 AKLIEEKTGFETR
+253 AKVIEEKTGFETR

-277 SPTAFDRVLGTRY
+277 APTAYDRVLGTRY

-295 DLAHQ
+295 DLIHEG
-300 KKFGRMV
+300 KLGRMV
-307 SLQGTKI
+307 SLQGSKI
-314 TDVDIK
+314 VDVDIK
-320 EAIGTLRTIDKELYE
+320 EAVGTLKTVEMDLYH
-335 QTKVFFGENIETLH
+335 QTRVFFGDEIKQKT
-349 ATSLHSK
+349 KV

>member
-40 GWKGPVNNL
+40 GWKGPINNL
-49 IKLLTLSDAE
+49 IKPLTLADAE

-68 IKSSRTNPYKIEGGP
+68 IKSSRTNPYKVEGGP

-94 IDALIAVGGEDTCGV
+94 IDALIAIGGEDTCGV

-117 KAQVIC
+117 KAQVVC

-144 ISIVCDALDRL
+144 ISIVSDALDRL

-182 GIAGAADYILIPEE
+182 GIAGGADYILIPEE
-196 DFDINKVIDAIKKR
+196 PFDIDKVADAIKKR
-210 KNEAGYAI
+210 KKDAGYAI
-218 IVVAEGAKF
+218 LVIAEGAKF
-227 ASGEILKDEAKDA
+227 AKEEILKDSEKDA

-248 IGERV
+248 IGDRL
-253 AKLIEEKTGFETR
+253 AKALEEKTGFETR
-266 STTLGHIQRGG
+266 AMSLGHVQRGG

-295 DLAHQ
+295 DLVHQ

-307 SLQGTKI
+307 SLQGNKI
-314 TDVDIK
+314 TDVDVK
-320 EAIGTLRTIDKELYE
+320 DAVGTLKTVDKELYE
-335 QTKVFFGENIETLH
+335 QTRVFFGDEIKPKT
-349 ATSLHSK
+349 KV

>member
-21 AVLFQ
+21 AVVHQ
-26 AIKKYGDEVFGYLY
+26 AIKKYSDEVFGYLY
-40 GWKGPVNNL
+40 GWKGLINNL
-49 IKLLTLSDAE
+49 IKPLTLADTE

-68 IKSSRTNPYKIEGGP
+68 IKSSRTNPYKVEGGP

-109 ADKLFKDF
+109 ADKLYKDF
-117 KAQVIC
+117 KAPIIC

-162 DRVLVLEVMGRHAGW
+162 DRILILEVMGRHAGW

-196 DFDINKVIDAIKKR
+196 DFDVDKVADAIKIR
-210 KNEAGYAI
+210 KKEAGYAV

-227 ASGEILKDEAKDA
+227 KDEETLKDKEKDA

-248 IGERV
+248 IGDRL
-253 AKLIEEKTGFETR
+253 AKALEEKTGFETR
-266 STTLGHIQRGG
+266 AMSLGHVQRGG
-277 SPTAFDRVLGTRY
+277 SPTAFDRILGTRF
-290 GLAAV
+290 GLSAV
-295 DLAHQ
+295 ELAHQ

-314 TDVDIK
+314 TDVDVK
-320 EAIGTLRTIDKELYE
+320 DAVGTLRTIDKDLYNE
-335 QTKVFFGENIETLH
+335 IRVFFGDEVKKTVRV
-349 ATSLHSK
+349 

>member
-26 AIKKYGDEVFGYLY
+26 AVKKYGDEVMGYLY

-49 IKLLTLSDAE
+49 IKPLTLADAE
-59 GIFNLGGTI
+59 GIFNQGGTI
-68 IKSSRTNPYKIEGGP
+68 IKSSRTNPYKVEGGP

-109 ADKLFKDF
+109 ADKLWKDF
-117 KAQVIC
+117 KAPIVC

-144 ISIVCDALDRL
+144 LSIVCDAMDRL

-182 GIAGAADYILIPEE
+182 GIAGAADYILVPEE
-196 DFDINKVIDAIKKR
+196 EFDVGKVAEAIKIR
-210 KNEAGYAI
+210 KKEAGYAVI
-218 IVVAEGAKF
+218 IIAEGAKIKNE
-227 ASGEILKDEAKDA
+227 EILKDQEKDS

-248 IGERV
+248 IGDRL
-253 AKLIEEKTGFETR
+253 AKALELKTGFETR
-266 STTLGHIQRGG
+266 AMSLGHVQRGG

-295 DLAHQ
+295 DLVHQ

-307 SLQGTKI
+307 SLQGNKI
-314 TDVDIK
+314 TDVDVRD
-320 EAIGTLRTIDKELYE
+320 AVGTLRTVDKNLYE
-335 QTKVFFGENIETLH
+335 QTRVFFGDEIKSRTRV
-349 ATSLHSK
+349 